1 MIQGLK
7 RVAYRNDK
15 ENPHSYLSKE
25 SHATNWVVKRKTN
38 GGGEEDAAC
47 WGGCPW
53 RGWQNKPPS
62 VFLVLIERLEFCI
75 SSTMDT
81 WASHRRRASCPSYK
95 LSYQSGFNDR
105 RNSEQ
110 QKTRVENSCRKRGV
124 DGKETNVAQ
133 VAVPTW
139 SIDLTEWIFCYDIF
153 CLFSIYKQRE
163 WIGPFRSKQHAEAS
177 PLALPWPELSGRL
190 ELQRNSFLF
199 AKEN

>member
-1 MIQGLK
+1 MRQRSHDLFINWMRYIEQYVSSTWRKRKNGNWQVRRREVYWRLDFRIGEILAGHLRRVMIQGLK
-7 RVAYRNDK
+7 RVAYRNDE

-95 LSYQSGFNDR
+95 LSYQVVSTTGAIRSSR
-105 RNSEQ
+105 R
-110 QKTRVENSCRKRGV
+110 
-124 DGKETNVAQ
+124 
-133 VAVPTW
+133 
-139 SIDLTEWIFCYDIF
+139 
-153 CLFSIYKQRE
+153 RE
-163 WIGPFRSKQHAEAS
+163 
-177 PLALPWPELSGRL
+177 
-190 ELQRNSFLF
+190 
-199 AKEN
+199 